1 MNFKKILYD
10 LIEKEIEGI
19 DWHKGKP
26 ISKTR
31 RKKLKKYTIIF
42 LIFFLIFL
50 TFSLAEAA
58 FNIVNLCLI
67 IFYFFI
73 LYRNTYADIIIK
85 IAKKNPHKPIKAII
99 EEEML

>member
-1 MNFKKILYD
+1 MYLKFSIDQQKALVSNFYKSLSFDLGEKAAKILYD

-73 LYRNTYADIIIK
+73 LY
-85 IAKKNPHKPIKAII
+85 
-99 EEEML
+99 